1 MHMDPV
7 LPIAVGVMFCL
18 LFVGLVLRKIK
29 QPHVV
34 AYLLAGVA
42 IGPHGLDLIPDGETL
57 ARLGEFGV
65 ILLLFFVGME
75 VSVPRLLAGW
85 KVAIL
90 GTLLQIGLSVLC
102 AFGLGTWLDWP
113 VARSVLF
120 GFAISL
126 SGTAVAISLLRNW
139 DLMDTEAAQDA
150 LGILL
155 VQDVTVIPMLIVMSM
170 LAGPGEA
177 NGVSAVSQIT
187 CGLAVIAVFVF
198 LGRGGRIPL
207 PLGETLRR
215 DNELQ
220 VFTAFLLCFG
230 LAWITAAAGLSTA
243 LGAFVAGLIVGSA
256 RETDWVSRSLEPMR
270 VVFLAMFFASI
281 GLLLDLHFIREHW
294 VVVLALVA
302 AALLTNTLINA
313 VLLRGLGRRWS
324 TALFVGALL
333 SPIGE
338 FSFVLA
344 AVGRQSNVISD
355 YAYQGVLAIM
365 ALTLAV
371 SPLWVAAFGRFRPN
385 RLTPAQGPRGGG
397 PRVPPSRRKARA

>member
-1 MHMDPV
+1 MHMDPA

-18 LFVGLVLRKIK
+18 LLVGLVLRKIK

-42 IGPHGLDLIPDGETL
+42 IGPHGLDLIPDAGTL
-57 ARLGEFGV
+57 SRLGEFGV

-85 KVAIL
+85 RIAIL
-90 GTLLQIGLSVLC
+90 GTLFQIALSVLC
-102 AFGLGTWLDWP
+102 AFALGAWLEWP

-139 DLMDTEAAQDA
+139 DLMDTEEAQDA

-155 VQDVTVIPMLIVMSM
+155 VQDVTVIPMLIVLSL
-170 LAGPGEA
+170 LAGGSEVG
-177 NGVSAVSQIT
+177 GVSAGPQIV
-187 CGLAVIAVFVF
+187 CGLGVIGVLVF
-198 LGRGGRIPL
+198 LGRGGRVPL
-207 PLGETLRR
+207 PLGETLRK

-230 LAWITAAAGLSTA
+230 LAWITATAGLSTA

-294 VVVLALVA
+294 AVVTVLVA
-302 AALLTNTLINA
+302 TALLTNTLINA

-344 AVGRQSNVISD
+344 AVGRESNVISD
-355 YAYQGVLAIM
+355 FAYQGVLAIM

-371 SPLWVAAFGRFRPN
+371 SPLWVAAFGRFRPDRRSSARN
-385 RLTPAQGPRGGG
+385 PRDAA
-397 PRVPPSRRKARA
+397 PSARPSRRKARA